1 MAWSERLGTV
11 RKDEK
16 MSQLHMMVTITN
28 RNLAKKFVH
37 FYKEK
42 GLDISA
48 VTVGMGTA
56 ASEILDYFGLEGNEK
71 SVLFHIVTNEKWRE
85 VKHDLQKK
93 MQIDLPGMGIAFLVP
108 LSSIGGKKALNYLTS
123 GQEFVKEE
131 ESTLKETKYELFVTI
146 ANQGY
151 TELVMDAA
159 REVHAAGGTVIHAK
173 GTGVEKAEKF
183 LGVTLV
189 AEKEMVFIVV
199 KKEQKNE
206 IMKAIMDKAGLESK
220 AKSIVFSLPVSA
232 TAGMRLM
239 EESAEEEELE

>member
-131 ESTLKETKYELFVTI
+131 ESTLKETKYELLVTI

-239 EESAEEEELE
+239 EESAEEELE